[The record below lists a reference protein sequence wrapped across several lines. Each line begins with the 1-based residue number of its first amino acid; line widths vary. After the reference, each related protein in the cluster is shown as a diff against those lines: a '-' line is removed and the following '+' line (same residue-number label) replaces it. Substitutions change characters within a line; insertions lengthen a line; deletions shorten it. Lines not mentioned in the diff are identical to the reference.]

1 MKISIVTPEGELY
14 NETVTAVIVSS
25 DNNGDYELL
34 PGHLP
39 IVSTIHTG
47 YVRLFQNDLSFYVVV
62 VNGIVEQHKSNI
74 TVIAQDAYIGTTRE
88 EASDNLMRLRRDR
101 IEENK
106 ARNVELALAEQELR
120 KQIKMTG
127 AGSL

>member
-1 MKISIVTPEGELY
+1 MKISVVTPEGELY

-47 YVRLFQNDLSFYVVV
+47 FVRLFQNDLSFYVVV
-62 VNGIVEQHKSNI
+62 VNGIVEQHKDEI
-74 TVIAQDAYIGTTRE
+74 TVIAQDAYIGATRE
-88 EASDNLMRLRRDR
+88 EAADNLMRLRRDR
-101 IEENK
+101 LEENK
-106 ARNVELALAEQELR
+106 TRNVELALAEQELR

-127 AGSL
+127 AGNL